1 MSTCIKNPGLALLK
15 LLVLVVLGMFLFSLL
30 GILVGSLCYGQ
41 PVLAISSM
49 NENIGFLR
57 IVQLFSSIGS
67 FALPAWWFAK
77 REGSQATSFFK
88 LNTPTLIPLFILTAL
103 LFYFSA
109 GFFQWTIDVNQAMHL
124 PDFLAGVEKWMRQ
137 QEDQL
142 ATLTQR
148 FLYMPSAV
156 DLAINLLMIALI
168 PAIGEEL
175 LFRGC
180 LQPIFGRL
188 VKNAHVGIWLTAI
201 LFSAI
206 HLQFYGFIPRM
217 LLGALFGYLYY
228 YGNSLWYPILGHFLN
243 NGSAVLAV
251 FIYQQKGFS
260 VAEAMKQD
268 NPVDNR
274 FYVLGVLLSAVITLF
289 LLYKFYQIARQK
301 GLNPQTENHE
311 PKLD

>member
-1 MSTCIKNPGLALLK
+1 MSTSITSPGLALLK
-15 LLVLVVLGMFLFSLL
+15 LLVLVVSGMFLFSML
-30 GILVGSLCYGQ
+30 GLLVGSFFYKQ
-41 PVLAISSM
+41 SVLSISSM
-49 NENIGFLR
+49 NESVGFLR
-57 IVQLFSSIGS
+57 IVQLFSSVGS

-77 REGSQATSFFK
+77 REGYQAPSFFK
-88 LNTPTLIPLFILTAL
+88 LNTPTSIPLFVLTGI
-103 LFYFSA
+103 LFYCSA
-109 GFFQWTIDVNQAMHL
+109 GFFQWTIDVNNAMHL
-124 PDFLAGVEKWMRQ
+124 PAFLDDVEKWMRQ

-148 FLYMPSAV
+148 FLYMPTTV
-156 DLAINLLMIALI
+156 DLVINLLMIALI

-188 VKNAHVGIWLTAI
+188 AKNAHVGIWLAAI
-201 LFSAI
+201 VFSAI

-228 YGNSLWYPILGHFLN
+228 YGKSMWYPILGHFLN
-243 NGSAVLAV
+243 NGSAVVAV
-251 FIYQQKGFS
+251 YLYQQQGLS

-268 NPVDNR
+268 NPADSR
-274 FYVLGVLLSAVITLF
+274 YYLLSVFLSAAISVF
-289 LLYKFYQIARQK
+289 LLYKFYQITRQN

>member
-1 MSTCIKNPGLALLK
+1 MSKSITSPGLALLK
-15 LLVLVVLGMFLFSLL
+15 LLVLVVSGMFLFSLL
-30 GILVGSLCYGQ
+30 GLLAGSLIYKQ
-41 PVLAISSM
+41 SVLVVSPM
-49 NENIGFLR
+49 NESVGFLR
-57 IVQLFSSIGS
+57 IVQLFSSVGS
-67 FALPAWWFAK
+67 FLLPAWWFAK
-77 REGSQATSFFK
+77 REGNQATSFFK
-88 LNTPTLIPLFILTAL
+88 LNTPTHIPLFILTAL

-124 PDFLAGVEKWMRQ
+124 PDSLVGVEKWMRQ

-188 VKNAHVGIWLTAI
+188 VKNAHVGIWLAAI
-201 LFSAI
+201 VFSAI

-228 YGNSLWYPILGHFLN
+228 YGNSMWYPILGHFLN
-243 NGSAVLAV
+243 NGSAVVAV
-251 FIYQQKGFS
+251 YFYQQKGLS
-260 VAEAMKQD
+260 VAEAMKQE
-268 NPVDNR
+268 NPADSR
-274 FYVLGVLLSAVITLF
+274 FYLLSVFLSATITIFLF
-289 LLYKFYQIARQK
+289 YKFYQIARQK
-301 GLNPQTENHE
+301 GPNHQTENHE

>member
-1 MSTCIKNPGLALLK
+1 MSTSITSPGLALLK
-15 LLVLVVLGMFLFSLL
+15 LLVLVVSGMFLFSML
-30 GILVGSLCYGQ
+30 GLLVGSFFYKQ
-41 PVLAISSM
+41 SVLSISSM
-49 NENIGFLR
+49 NESVGFLR
-57 IVQLFSSIGS
+57 IVQLFSSVGS

-77 REGSQATSFFK
+77 REGYQAPSFFK
-88 LNTPTLIPLFILTAL
+88 LNTPTSIPLFVLTGI
-103 LFYFSA
+103 LFYCSA
-109 GFFQWTIDVNQAMHL
+109 GFFQWTIDVNNAMHL
-124 PDFLAGVEKWMRQ
+124 PAFLDDVEKWMRQ

-148 FLYMPSAV
+148 FLYMPTTV
-156 DLAINLLMIALI
+156 DLVINLLMIALI

-188 VKNAHVGIWLTAI
+188 AKNAHVGIWLAAI
-201 LFSAI
+201 VFSAI

-228 YGNSLWYPILGHFLN
+228 YGNSMWYPILGHFLN
-243 NGSAVLAV
+243 NGSAVVAV
-251 FIYQQKGFS
+251 FIYQQNGLS

-268 NPVDNR
+268 GAGR
-274 FYVLGVLLSAVITLF
+274 FHLISVVLSAVITIF
-289 LLYKFYQIARQK
+289 LLYKFYQITRQN

>member
-1 MSTCIKNPGLALLK
+1 MSKSITSPGLALLK
-15 LLVLVVLGMFLFSLL
+15 LLVLVVSGMFLFSLL
-30 GILVGSLCYGQ
+30 GLLAGSLIYKQ
-41 PVLAISSM
+41 SVLVVSPM
-49 NENIGFLR
+49 NESVGFLR
-57 IVQLFSSIGS
+57 IVQLFSSVGS
-67 FALPAWWFAK
+67 FLLPAWWFAK
-77 REGSQATSFFK
+77 REGNQATSFFK
-88 LNTPTLIPLFILTAL
+88 LNTATHIPLFILTAL
-103 LFYFSA
+103 LFYFSS
-109 GFFQWTIDVNQAMHL
+109 GFFRWTIDVNQAMHL
-124 PDFLAGVEKWMRQ
+124 PDSLVGVEKWMRQ

-188 VKNAHVGIWLTAI
+188 VKNAHVGIWLAAI
-201 LFSAI
+201 VFSAI

-228 YGNSLWYPILGHFLN
+228 YGNSMWYPILGHFLN
-243 NGSAVLAV
+243 NGSAVVAV
-251 FIYQQKGFS
+251 YFYQQKGLS
-260 VAEAMKQD
+260 VAEAMKQE
-268 NPVDNR
+268 NPADSR
-274 FYVLGVLLSAVITLF
+274 FYLLSVFLSATITIFLF
-289 LLYKFYQIARQK
+289 YKFYQIARQK
-301 GLNPQTENHE
+301 GPNHQTENHE

>member
-30 GILVGSLCYGQ
+30 GILVGSLCYRQ

-57 IVQLFSSIGS
+57 IVQLFSSVGS

-77 REGSQATSFFK
+77 QEDHPPLAFFK
-88 LNTPTLIPLFILTAL
+88 FNKPVYPRLLLLTGL
-103 LFYFSA
+103 LFYFSTT
-109 GFFQWTIDVNQAMHL
+109 FFQWTIDLNNAMHL
-124 PDFLAGVEKWMRQ
+124 PAFLDDVEKWMRQ

-142 ATLTQR
+142 TTLTQK
-148 FLYMPSAV
+148 FLYMPSSV
-156 DLAINLLMIALI
+156 DVAINLLMIALI

-180 LQPIFGRL
+180 LQPVFSRL
-188 VKNAHVGIWLTAI
+188 AKNAHVGIWLTAI

-243 NGSAVLAV
+243 NGSAVVAV

-268 NPVDNR
+268 KPLDNQ

-289 LLYKFYQIARQK
+289 LLYKFYQYTQQK
-301 GLNPQTENHE
+301 TVYPQPLNHDPN
-311 PKLD
+311 LD

>member
-1 MSTCIKNPGLALLK
+1 MSTSITSPGLALLK
-15 LLVLVVLGMFLFSLL
+15 LLVLVVSGMFLFSML
-30 GILVGSLCYGQ
+30 GLLVGSFFYKQ
-41 PVLAISSM
+41 SVLSISSM
-49 NENIGFLR
+49 NESVGFLR
-57 IVQLFSSIGS
+57 IVQLFSSVGS
-67 FALPAWWFAK
+67 FLLPAWWFAK
-77 REGSQATSFFK
+77 REGNQATSFFK

-109 GFFQWTIDVNQAMHL
+109 GFFQWTIDINQAMHL
-124 PDFLAGVEKWMRQ
+124 PDFLAGLEKWMRQ

-180 LQPIFGRL
+180 LQPIFSRL
-188 VKNAHVGIWLTAI
+188 VKNTHAGIWLAAI
-201 LFSAI
+201 VFSAI

-228 YGNSLWYPILGHFLN
+228 YGKSMWYPILGHFLN
-243 NGSAVLAV
+243 NGSAVVAV
-251 FIYQQKGFS
+251 FIYQQNGLS

-268 NPVDNR
+268 GVGR
-274 FYVLGVLLSAVITLF
+274 FHLISVVLSAVISIF
-289 LLYKFYQIARQK
+289 LLYKFYQIANQK
-301 GLNPQTENHE
+301 GLIPQTENHE

>member
-1 MSTCIKNPGLALLK
+1 
-15 LLVLVVLGMFLFSLL
+15 MFLFSLL
-30 GILVGSLCYGQ
+30 GLLVASLFYKQ
-41 PVLAISSM
+41 SVLAISSM
-49 NENIGFLR
+49 NESVGFLR
-57 IVQLFSSIGS
+57 IVQLFSSVGS

-77 REGSQATSFFK
+77 QEGNLPLAFFK
-88 LNTPTLIPLFILTAL
+88 FNKPVNLRLLLLTGL
-103 LFYFSA
+103 LFYCSA
-109 GFFQWTIDVNQAMHL
+109 GFFQWTIDVNNAMHL
-124 PDFLAGVEKWMRQ
+124 PAFLNDVEKWMRQ

-188 VKNAHVGIWLTAI
+188 AKNAHVGIWLAAI
-201 LFSAI
+201 VFSAI

-243 NGSAVLAV
+243 NGSAVVAV
-251 FIYQQKGFS
+251 FIYQQNGLS

-268 NPVDNR
+268 DAGR
-274 FYVLGVLLSAVITLF
+274 FHFIGVVLSAAISIF
-289 LLYKFYQIARQK
+289 LLYKFYQIANQK

>member
-1 MSTCIKNPGLALLK
+1 MEKKCSET
-15 LLVLVVLGMFLFSLL
+15 
-30 GILVGSLCYGQ
+30 
-41 PVLAISSM
+41 
-49 NENIGFLR
+49 
-57 IVQLFSSIGS
+57 
-67 FALPAWWFAK
+67 
-77 REGSQATSFFK
+77 FFK

-109 GFFQWTIDVNQAMHL
+109 GFFQWTIDINQAMHL
-124 PDFLAGVEKWMRQ
+124 PDFLAGLEKWMRQ

-188 VKNAHVGIWLTAI
+188 AKNAHVGIWLAAI
-201 LFSAI
+201 VFSAI

-228 YGNSLWYPILGHFLN
+228 YGNSLWYPVLGHFLN
-243 NGSAVLAV
+243 NGSAVVAV
-251 FIYQQKGFS
+251 FIYQQNGLS

-268 NPVDNR
+268 GAGR
-274 FYVLGVLLSAVITLF
+274 FHLISVVLSAVITIF
-289 LLYKFYQIARQK
+289 LLYKFYQITRQN

>member
-1 MSTCIKNPGLALLK
+1 MSKSITSPGLALLK
-15 LLVLVVLGMFLFSLL
+15 LLVLVVSGMFLFSLL
-30 GILVGSLCYGQ
+30 GLLAGSLFYKQ
-41 PVLAISSM
+41 SALVVSPM
-49 NENIGFLR
+49 NESVGFLR
-57 IVQLFSSIGS
+57 IVQLFSSVGS
-67 FALPAWWFAK
+67 FLLPAWWFAK
-77 REGSQATSFFK
+77 RDGKQATSFFK
-88 LNTPTLIPLFILTAL
+88 LNTPTLIPLFILTTL

-109 GFFQWTIDVNQAMHL
+109 GFFQWTIDINQAMHL

-142 ATLTQR
+142 AALTQR

-156 DLAINLLMIALI
+156 DLVINLLMIALI

-180 LQPIFGRL
+180 LQPIFS
-188 VKNAHVGIWLTAI
+188 KFAKKAHVGICLAAI
-201 LFSAI
+201 VFSAI

-228 YGNSLWYPILGHFLN
+228 YGNSMWYPILGHFLN
-243 NGSAVLAV
+243 NGSAVVAV
-251 FIYQQKGFS
+251 YLYQQKGFS

-268 NPVDNR
+268 KLADGRYYLLTV
-274 FYVLGVLLSAVITLF
+274 FLSAVISVF
-289 LLYKFYQIARQK
+289 LLYKFYQITHQK

>member
-1 MSTCIKNPGLALLK
+1 MSTSITSPGLALLK
-15 LLVLVVLGMFLFSLL
+15 LLVLVVSGMFLFSLL
-30 GILVGSLCYGQ
+30 GLLVGSLFYKQ
-41 PVLAISSM
+41 SVLVVSPM
-49 NENIGFLR
+49 NESVGFLR
-57 IVQLFSSIGS
+57 IVQLFSSVGS
-67 FALPAWWFAK
+67 FLLPAWWFAK
-77 REGSQATSFFK
+77 REGNQATSFFK

-109 GFFQWTIDVNQAMHL
+109 GFFQWTIDINQAMHL

-180 LQPIFGRL
+180 LQPIFSRL
-188 VKNAHVGIWLTAI
+188 VKNAHAGIWLAAI
-201 LFSAI
+201 VFSAI

-228 YGNSLWYPILGHFLN
+228 YGNSLWYPVLGHFLN
-243 NGSAVLAV
+243 NGSAVVAV
-251 FIYQQKGFS
+251 FIYQQNGLS

-268 NPVDNR
+268 GAGR
-274 FYVLGVLLSAVITLF
+274 FHLISVVLSAVITIF
-289 LLYKFYQIARQK
+289 LLYKFYQITRQN

>member
-1 MSTCIKNPGLALLK
+1 MSTSITSPGLALLK
-15 LLVLVVLGMFLFSLL
+15 LLVLVVSGMFLFSML
-30 GILVGSLCYGQ
+30 GLLVGSFFYKQ
-41 PVLAISSM
+41 SVLSISSM
-49 NENIGFLR
+49 NESVGFLR
-57 IVQLFSSIGS
+57 IVQLFSSVGS

-77 REGSQATSFFK
+77 REGYQAPSFFK
-88 LNTPTLIPLFILTAL
+88 LNTPTSIPLFVLTGI
-103 LFYFSA
+103 LFYCSA
-109 GFFQWTIDVNQAMHL
+109 GFFQWTIDVNNAMHL
-124 PDFLAGVEKWMRQ
+124 PAFLDDVEKWMRQ

-148 FLYMPSAV
+148 FLYMPTTV
-156 DLAINLLMIALI
+156 DLVINLLMIALI

-188 VKNAHVGIWLTAI
+188 AKNAHVGIWLAAI
-201 LFSAI
+201 VFSAI

-228 YGNSLWYPILGHFLN
+228 YGNSLWYPVLGHFLN
-243 NGSAVLAV
+243 NGSAVVAV
-251 FIYQQKGFS
+251 FIYQQNGLS

-268 NPVDNR
+268 GTGR
-274 FYVLGVLLSAVITLF
+274 FHLISVVLSAVITIF
-289 LLYKFYQIARQK
+289 LLYKFYQITRQN

>member
-30 GILVGSLCYGQ
+30 GILVGWLFYKQSV
-41 PVLAISSM
+41 PSISSM

-57 IVQLFSSIGS
+57 IVQLFSSVGS

-77 REGSQATSFFK
+77 IEGYQAPTFFK
-88 LNTPTLIPLFILTAL
+88 LNTQTFIPLFLLTAIVL
-103 LFYFSA
+103 YCSA
-109 GFFQWTIDVNQAMHL
+109 DFFRWTIDINNGMHL
-124 PDFLAGVEKWMRQ
+124 PSFLAGVEKWMRQ
-137 QEDQL
+137 QEDQMATITQKFL
-142 ATLTQR
+142 A
-148 FLYMPSAV
+148 MPSWV
-156 DLAINLLMIALI
+156 DLCINLLMIALI

-175 LFRGC
+175 LFRGA
-180 LQPIFGRL
+180 LQPIFGRMF
-188 VKNAHVGIWLTAI
+188 KNAHVGIWLAAI

-243 NGSAVLAV
+243 NGSAVVTV
-251 FIYQQKGFS
+251 FIYQQKGLS

-268 NPVDNR
+268 SAGR
-274 FYVLGVLLSAVITLF
+274 FHLISVLLSVATTLF
-289 LLYKFYQIARQK
+289 LLYKFYQIARK
-301 GLNPQTENHE
+301 KAEYLLTDTHDS
-311 PKLD
+311 KLE

>member
-1 MSTCIKNPGLALLK
+1 MSTSITSPGLALLK
-15 LLVLVVLGMFLFSLL
+15 LLVLVVSGMFLFSLL
-30 GILVGSLCYGQ
+30 GLLVGSFFYKQ
-41 PVLAISSM
+41 SVLSISPM
-49 NENIGFLR
+49 NESVGFLR
-57 IVQLFSSIGS
+57 IVQLFSSVGS

-77 REGSQATSFFK
+77 QEDHPPLAFFK
-88 LNTPTLIPLFILTAL
+88 FNKPVYPRLLLLTGL
-103 LFYFSA
+103 LFYFSTT
-109 GFFQWTIDVNQAMHL
+109 FFQWTIDFNNAMHL
-124 PDFLAGVEKWMRQ
+124 PAFLDDVEKWMRQ

-142 ATLTQR
+142 TTLTQK

-156 DLAINLLMIALI
+156 DVAINLLMIALI

-180 LQPIFGRL
+180 LQPVFSRL
-188 VKNAHVGIWLTAI
+188 AKNAHVGIWLTAI

-243 NGSAVLAV
+243 NGSAVVAV

-289 LLYKFYQIARQK
+289 LLYKFYQIAHQK

>member
-1 MSTCIKNPGLALLK
+1 MSKSITSPGLALLK
-15 LLVLVVLGMFLFSLL
+15 LLVLVVSGMFLFSLL
-30 GILVGSLCYGQ
+30 GLLVGSLFYKQ
-41 PVLAISSM
+41 SVLVVSPM
-49 NENIGFLR
+49 NESVGFLR
-57 IVQLFSSIGS
+57 IVQLFSSVGS
-67 FALPAWWFAK
+67 FLLPAWWFAK
-77 REGSQATSFFK
+77 REGNQTTSFFK

-180 LQPIFGRL
+180 LQPIFSRL
-188 VKNAHVGIWLTAI
+188 VKNAHAGIWLAAI
-201 LFSAI
+201 VFSAI

-228 YGNSLWYPILGHFLN
+228 YGKSMWYPILGHFLN
-243 NGSAVLAV
+243 NGSAVVAV
-251 FIYQQKGFS
+251 YLYQQQGPS

-268 NPVDNR
+268 NPADSR
-274 FYVLGVLLSAVITLF
+274 FYLLSVF
-289 LLYKFYQIARQK
+289 LSAAISVFLIYKFYQITHQK

>member
-1 MSTCIKNPGLALLK
+1 MSTSITSPGLALLK
-15 LLVLVVLGMFLFSLL
+15 LLVLVVSGMFLFSLL
-30 GILVGSLCYGQ
+30 GLLVGSFFYKQ
-41 PVLAISSM
+41 SVLSISSM
-49 NENIGFLR
+49 NESVGFLR
-57 IVQLFSSIGS
+57 IVQLFSSVGS

-77 REGSQATSFFK
+77 REGYQAPSFFK
-88 LNTPTLIPLFILTAL
+88 LNTPTSIPLFVLTGI
-103 LFYFSA
+103 LFYCSA
-109 GFFQWTIDVNQAMHL
+109 GFFQWTIDVNNAMHL
-124 PDFLAGVEKWMRQ
+124 PAFLDDVEKWMRQ

-156 DLAINLLMIALI
+156 DLVINLLMIALI

-188 VKNAHVGIWLTAI
+188 AKNAHVGIGLAAI
-201 LFSAI
+201 VFSAI

-243 NGSAVLAV
+243 NGTAVVAV
-251 FIYQQKGFS
+251 FTYQQNGLS

-268 NPVDNR
+268 GSGR
-274 FYVLGVLLSAVITLF
+274 FHFIGVVLSAAISIF
-289 LLYKFYQIARQK
+289 LLYKFYQIAHQK

>member
-1 MSTCIKNPGLALLK
+1 MSKSITSPGLALLK
-15 LLVLVVLGMFLFSLL
+15 LLVLVVSGMFLFSLL
-30 GILVGSLCYGQ
+30 GLLVGSLFYKQ
-41 PVLAISSM
+41 SVLVVSPM
-49 NENIGFLR
+49 NESVGFLR
-57 IVQLFSSIGS
+57 IVQLFSSVGS
-67 FALPAWWFAK
+67 FLLPAWWFAK
-77 REGSQATSFFK
+77 REGNQATSFFK
-88 LNTPTLIPLFILTAL
+88 LNTPTLITLFILTIL

-109 GFFQWTIDVNQAMHL
+109 GFFQWTIDLNQAMHL

-180 LQPIFGRL
+180 LQPIFSRL
-188 VKNAHVGIWLTAI
+188 AKNAHAGIWFAAI
-201 LFSAI
+201 VFSAI

-228 YGNSLWYPILGHFLN
+228 YGNSMWYPILGHFLN
-243 NGSAVLAV
+243 NGSAVVAV
-251 FIYQQKGFS
+251 YLYQQKGLS

-268 NPVDNR
+268 NPADSR
-274 FYVLGVLLSAVITLF
+274 YYLLSVFLSAAISVF
-289 LLYKFYQIARQK
+289 LLYKFYQITRQK

>member
-1 MSTCIKNPGLALLK
+1 
-15 LLVLVVLGMFLFSLL
+15 
-30 GILVGSLCYGQ
+30 
-41 PVLAISSM
+41 
-49 NENIGFLR
+49 
-57 IVQLFSSIGS
+57 
-67 FALPAWWFAK
+67 
-77 REGSQATSFFK
+77 
-88 LNTPTLIPLFILTAL
+88 
-103 LFYFSA
+103 
-109 GFFQWTIDVNQAMHL
+109 MHL
-124 PDFLAGVEKWMRQ
+124 PDSLVGVEKWMRQ

-188 VKNAHVGIWLTAI
+188 VKNAHVGIWLAAI
-201 LFSAI
+201 VFSAI

-228 YGNSLWYPILGHFLN
+228 YGNSMWYPILGHFLN
-243 NGSAVLAV
+243 NGSAVVAV
-251 FIYQQKGFS
+251 YFYQQKGLS
-260 VAEAMKQD
+260 VAEAMKQE
-268 NPVDNR
+268 NPADSR
-274 FYVLGVLLSAVITLF
+274 FYLLSVFLSATITIFLF
-289 LLYKFYQIARQK
+289 YKFYQIARQK
-301 GLNPQTENHE
+301 GPNHQTENHE

>member
-1 MSTCIKNPGLALLK
+1 MSKSITSPGLALLK
-15 LLVLVVLGMFLFSLL
+15 LLVLVVSGMFLFSLL
-30 GILVGSLCYGQ
+30 GLLAGSLIYKQ
-41 PVLAISSM
+41 SVLVVSPM
-49 NENIGFLR
+49 NESVGFLR
-57 IVQLFSSIGS
+57 IVQLFSSVGS
-67 FALPAWWFAK
+67 FLLPAWWFAK
-77 REGSQATSFFK
+77 REGNQATSFFK
-88 LNTPTLIPLFILTAL
+88 LNTATHIPLFILTAL
-103 LFYFSA
+103 LFYFSS

-124 PDFLAGVEKWMRQ
+124 PDSLVGVEKWMRQ

-188 VKNAHVGIWLTAI
+188 VKNAHVGIWLAAI
-201 LFSAI
+201 VFSAI

-228 YGNSLWYPILGHFLN
+228 YGNSMWYPILGHFLN
-243 NGSAVLAV
+243 NGSAVVAV
-251 FIYQQKGFS
+251 YFYQQKGLS
-260 VAEAMKQD
+260 VAEAMKQE
-268 NPVDNR
+268 NPADSR
-274 FYVLGVLLSAVITLF
+274 FYLLSVFLSATITIFLF
-289 LLYKFYQIARQK
+289 YKFYQIARQK
-301 GLNPQTENHE
+301 GPNHQTENHE

>member
-1 MSTCIKNPGLALLK
+1 
-15 LLVLVVLGMFLFSLL
+15 
-30 GILVGSLCYGQ
+30 
-41 PVLAISSM
+41 
-49 NENIGFLR
+49 
-57 IVQLFSSIGS
+57 
-67 FALPAWWFAK
+67 
-77 REGSQATSFFK
+77 
-88 LNTPTLIPLFILTAL
+88 
-103 LFYFSA
+103 
-109 GFFQWTIDVNQAMHL
+109 MHL
-124 PDFLAGVEKWMRQ
+124 PAFLNDLEKWMRQ

-188 VKNAHVGIWLTAI
+188 AKNAHVGIWLAAI
-201 LFSAI
+201 VFSAI

-243 NGSAVLAV
+243 NGSAVVAV
-251 FIYQQKGFS
+251 FIYQQNGLS

-268 NPVDNR
+268 GAGR
-274 FYVLGVLLSAVITLF
+274 FHLIGVVLSAAISIF
-289 LLYKFYQIARQK
+289 LLYKFYQIAHQK